1 VHRQRNA
8 DVSAALAER
17 AWKGSGDVAK
27 PTHFRQRT
35 HLSRGKQDIQA
46 GLFRSVISLC
56 VSDERYLGNKSAT
69 TIVIQSTRSPPID
82 MAKSAT
88 SGRERN
94 ATMPRRRSPK
104 TKVLLMPL
112 LPRRRGL
119 LYPNTTG
126 AILIGRKTSLRAVDA
141 ATNKDA
147 SVAVITQRDPSLSDI
162 TAVDVYPIAT
172 EATIQRALR
181 LPDGT
186 TQVWV
191 QAGRRLRL
199 LEIVQTD
206 PYYVVQ
212 VEPVDDGEEA
222 TVASEALRRAVLA
235 LFEKVARLAPSIP
248 EDAFVLAMNI
258 EEPGALADF
267 VASTINLDDEQGADI
282 LATLDVRQRLEKIS
296 IHLAKEL
303 DVLELQGKIHSRV
316 QEELDKSQREY
327 FLREQ
332 MKAIQRELGET
343 DPAARDAY
351 DMRERIA
358 ASGMPD
364 AVRKKAEDELRR
376 MEGIPSASPEVGVIR
391 NYLDWL
397 TSVPWEKMTDDN
409 LDLDHAANL
418 LDEHHYGLAK
428 VKERILEFM
437 AVRTLAREKHRS
449 PILCFVG
456 PPGVGKTSLGRS
468 IAEALGRKFVR
479 VSLGGIRDEAEIR
492 GHRRTYVGALPGR
505 IIHGMKQAGTINP
518 LFMLDEIDKLGTD
531 FRGDPS
537 SALLEVLDP
546 EQNHAFSDHYLD
558 VDYDLSKVMFIAT
571 ANILDPVIPALRD
584 RMEVIELPG
593 YIEEEKLHIAQQ
605 FLIPKQLQEHG
616 LSKLQLGFTTPGVR
630 KMIRGY
636 TREAGVRNLEREIGG
651 ICRKVA
657 RRLAGRTTST
667 APTATRATRK
677 TTPQARTAVSISNT
691 NLEEYLGP
699 PKFFWGAAE
708 EKDQVGVATGVAR
721 TELGGDVLG
730 VEVTL
735 MPGKGNLTLTGQL
748 GDVMRESA
756 QAALSYARS
765 RSTELGIAPEMFE
778 KTDIHV
784 HVPAGAVPKE
794 GPSAG
799 ITIAT
804 ALISAL
810 TKRPISRHVAMTGEI
825 TLRGRVLPVG
835 GLKEKILAA
844 HRAGIKTFVLPRRN
858 EKDLSEVP
866 APVLRD
872 LRFVFAGDMADVLE
886 VAFQHRRPGP

>member
-1 VHRQRNA
+1 MPR
-8 DVSAALAER
+8 
-17 AWKGSGDVAK
+17 
-27 PTHFRQRT
+27 
-35 HLSRGKQDIQA
+35 SR
-46 GLFRSVISLC
+46 
-56 VSDERYLGNKSAT
+56 KSAE
-69 TIVIQSTRSPPID
+69 SH
-82 MAKSAT
+82 
-88 SGRERN
+88 
-94 ATMPRRRSPK
+94 RRSPDD
-104 TKVLLMPL
+104 TTMVLPL

-119 LYPNTTG
+119 LFPNTAG
-126 AILIGRKTSLRAVDA
+126 AILIGRKTSLRAVED
-141 ATNKDA
+141 ATNADGMC
-147 SVAVITQRDPSLSDI
+147 AVVTQKDPSLTEIAQADI
-162 TAVDVYPIAT
+162 YPYAT
-172 EATIQRALR
+172 EANIQRALR

-191 QAGRRLRL
+191 QGFRRLRVI
-199 LEIVQTD
+199 EILRAE
-206 PYYVVQ
+206 PYYVAR
-212 VEPVDDGEEA
+212 VEPIEDFDEN

-248 EDAFVLAMNI
+248 EDSYVLAMNI
-258 EEPGALADF
+258 EQPGLLADF
-267 VASTINLDDEQGADI
+267 VASSLNLDDEQGADI
-282 LATLDVRQRLEKIS
+282 LSTIDTRQRLEKIS

-303 DVLELQGKIHSRV
+303 DVLELQGKIHTRV

-351 DMRERIA
+351 DLRERIA
-358 ASGMPD
+358 AAGMPEE
-364 AVRKKAEDELRR
+364 ARKKAEDELRR

-397 TSVPWEKMTDDN
+397 TSVPWVKATEDN
-409 LDLDHAANL
+409 LDLEHAATI
-418 LDEHHYGLAK
+418 LDAHHYGLQK

-437 AVRTLAREKHRS
+437 AVRTLAKEKHRS

-468 IAEALGRKFVR
+468 IAEALGRKFTR
-479 VSLGGIRDEAEIR
+479 VSLGGVRDEAEIR

-505 IIHGMKQAGTINP
+505 IIHGMKQVGTVNP

-558 VDYDLSKVMFIAT
+558 VDFDLSKVMFIAT

-593 YIEEEKLHIAQQ
+593 YIEDEKLHIAQQ
-605 FLIPKQLQEHG
+605 FLVPKQLQEHG
-616 LSKLQLGFTTPGVR
+616 LSKLQLSFTTGALR
-630 KMIRGY
+630 KIIREY

-657 RRLAGRTTST
+657 RRMAGMPAVAVRPVRAARPAAKS
-667 APTATRATRK
+667 AP
-677 TTPQARTAVSISNT
+677 PARGGVSISNA

-708 EKDQVGVATGVAR
+708 EKDEVGVATGVAR
-721 TELGGDVLG
+721 TEMGGDVLG

-735 MPGKGNLTLTGQL
+735 MPGKGALTLTGQL

-765 RSTELGIAPEMFE
+765 RSKELGIPAEVFE

-844 HRAGIKTFVLPRRN
+844 HRAGIKTFVLPKRN

-872 LRFVFAGDMADVLE
+872 LRFVFAGDMADVLK
-886 VAFQHRRPGP
+886 VAFEHRRPGS

>member
-1 VHRQRNA
+1 MI
-8 DVSAALAER
+8 L
-17 AWKGSGDVAK
+17 
-27 PTHFRQRT
+27 
-35 HLSRGKQDIQA
+35 
-46 GLFRSVISLC
+46 
-56 VSDERYLGNKSAT
+56 
-69 TIVIQSTRSPPID
+69 
-82 MAKSAT
+82 
-88 SGRERN
+88 
-94 ATMPRRRSPK
+94 
-104 TKVLLMPL
+104 PL

-119 LYPNTTG
+119 LFPNTAG
-126 AILIGRKTSLRAVDA
+126 AILIGRRSSLRAVEDA
-141 ATNKDA
+141 TIGDGMC
-147 SVAVITQRDPSLSDI
+147 AVVTQKDPSLTEITQADI
-162 TAVDVYPIAT
+162 YPYAT
-172 EATIQRALR
+172 EANIQRALR

-191 QAGRRLRL
+191 QGFRRLRVV
-199 LEIVQTD
+199 EIVRSE
-206 PYYVVQ
+206 PFYLAR
-212 VEPVDDGEEA
+212 VEPIEDFDDN

-248 EDAFVLAMNI
+248 EDAYVLAMNI
-258 EEPGALADF
+258 EQPGMLADF
-267 VASTINLDDEQGADI
+267 VASSLNLDDEQGADI
-282 LATLDVRQRLEKIS
+282 LATIDTRQRLEKIS

-303 DVLELQGKIHSRV
+303 DVLELQGKIHTRV

-351 DMRERIA
+351 DLRERIA
-358 ASGMPD
+358 AAGMPEE
-364 AVRKKAEDELRR
+364 ARKKAEDELRR

-397 TSVPWEKMTDDN
+397 TSVPWTKATDDN
-409 LDLDHAANL
+409 LDLEHAATI
-418 LDEHHYGLAK
+418 LDQHHYGLRK

-437 AVRTLAREKHRS
+437 AVRALAKEKHRS

-479 VSLGGIRDEAEIR
+479 VSLGGVRDEAEIR

-505 IIHGMKQAGTINP
+505 IIHGMKQAGTVNP

-593 YIEEEKLHIAQQ
+593 YIEDEKLHIAQQ
-605 FLIPKQLQEHG
+605 FLVPKQLQEHG
-616 LSKLQLGFTTPGVR
+616 LSKLQLAFNTGALRKIVR
-630 KMIRGY
+630 EY

-651 ICRKVA
+651 ICRKTARRMAGTPAVVA
-657 RRLAGRTTST
+657 RPGRARKAAAKT
-667 APTATRATRK
+667 APPVRAGVT
-677 TTPQARTAVSISNT
+677 ISNT
-691 NLEEYLGP
+691 SLEEYLGP

-708 EKDQVGVATGVAR
+708 EKDEVGVATGVAR

-765 RSTELGIAPEMFE
+765 RAKELGIPVETFE

-844 HRAGIKTFVLPRRN
+844 HRAGIKTFVLPKRN
-858 EKDLSEVP
+858 EKDLTEVP
-866 APVLRD
+866 TSVLRD
-872 LRFVFAGDMADVLE
+872 LRFVFAGDMADVLK
-886 VAFQHRRPGP
+886 VAFEHRRPAP

>member
-1 VHRQRNA
+1 
-8 DVSAALAER
+8 
-17 AWKGSGDVAK
+17 
-27 PTHFRQRT
+27 
-35 HLSRGKQDIQA
+35 
-46 GLFRSVISLC
+46 
-56 VSDERYLGNKSAT
+56 
-69 TIVIQSTRSPPID
+69 
-82 MAKSAT
+82 M
-88 SGRERN
+88 
-94 ATMPRRRSPK
+94 
-104 TKVLLMPL
+104 LLPL

-119 LYPNTTG
+119 LYPNTSG
-126 AILIGRKTSLRAVDA
+126 AILIGRRSSLRAVDDVSA
-141 ATNKDA
+141 RDGM
-147 SVAVITQRDPSLSDI
+147 VAVVTQKDPSLTEI
-162 TAVDVYPIAT
+162 TLDDLYPIAT
-172 EATIQRALR
+172 EASIQRALR

-191 QAGRRLRL
+191 QGMRRMRV
-199 LEIVQTD
+199 LEIARDDPFYVARVQAI
-206 PYYVVQ
+206 
-212 VEPVDDGEEA
+212 EESDDN

-248 EDAFVLAMNI
+248 EDAYVLAMNI
-258 EEPGALADF
+258 EQPGHLADF
-267 VASTINLDDEQGADI
+267 VASSLNLDDEQGADI
-282 LATLDVRQRLEKIS
+282 ISTTDTRQRLEKVS

-303 DVLELQGKIHSRV
+303 DVLELQGKIHTRV

-343 DPAARDAY
+343 DPAAKDAY

-358 ASGMPD
+358 TAGMPE

-391 NYLDWL
+391 NYLEWL
-397 TSVPWEKMTDDN
+397 VSVPWAKATEDN
-409 LDLDHAANL
+409 LDLEHAAKI
-418 LDEHHYGLAK
+418 LDQHHYGLPK
-428 VKERILEFM
+428 VKERILEYM
-437 AVRTLAREKHRS
+437 AVRALAKEKHRS

-468 IAEALGRKFVR
+468 IAEALGRKFAR

-505 IIHGMKQAGTINP
+505 IIHGMKQAGTVNP

-593 YIEEEKLHIAQQ
+593 YIEDEKLHIAQQ
-605 FLIPKQLQEHG
+605 FLVPKQLQEHG
-616 LSKLQLGFTTPGVR
+616 LSKLQLSFTTAALRHIVR
-630 KMIRGY
+630 EY

-657 RRLAGRTTST
+657 RRMTQR
-667 APTATRATRK
+667 APRK
-677 TTPQARTAVSISNT
+677 VQITNT

-748 GDVMRESA
+748 GEVMRESA
-756 QAALSYARS
+756 QAAL
-765 RSTELGIAPEMFE
+765 
-778 KTDIHV
+778 
-784 HVPAGAVPKE
+784 
-794 GPSAG
+794 
-799 ITIAT
+799 
-804 ALISAL
+804 
-810 TKRPISRHVAMTGEI
+810 
-825 TLRGRVLPVG
+825 
-835 GLKEKILAA
+835 
-844 HRAGIKTFVLPRRN
+844 
-858 EKDLSEVP
+858 
-866 APVLRD
+866 
-872 LRFVFAGDMADVLE
+872 
-886 VAFQHRRPGP
+886 